1 MTTSPSTTIETTRLH
16 LRPMR
21 TDDFDALFEVFTD
34 PRVMASFDGEPFTP
48 TQMQRW
54 LQRNL
59 DHQALFGYGLF
70 SVITRASGRLIGDC
84 GLEQMEV
91 EGEAIAE
98 LGYDL
103 RSDVWNQGY
112 ATEAASAVRD
122 YAFQVLHL
130 PRLLSLIRVGNGASQ
145 RVAEKIGMQ
154 RAAEFERY
162 GTRYWRY
169 AIEAAPVTYD
179 SISQEHAP

>member
-1 MTTSPSTTIETTRLH
+1 MTTSATIETARLH

-21 TDDFDALFEVFTD
+21 ADDFDALYEIFTD
-34 PRVMASFDGEPFTP
+34 SRVMASFGSELFTP
-48 TQMQRW
+48 AQMQGW
-54 LQRNL
+54 LDRNL
-59 DHQALFGYGLF
+59 AHQAEFGYGLF
-70 SVITRASGRLIGDC
+70 SVIRKADGRLIGDC
-84 GLEQMEV
+84 GLEQMLV
-91 EGEAIAE
+91 EGETVAE

-122 YAFQVLHL
+122 YAFQVLRL
-130 PRLLSLIRVGNGASQ
+130 PRLISLIRVGNTASQ

-169 AIEAAPVTYD
+169 AIEALA
-179 SISQEHAP
+179 H

>member
-1 MTTSPSTTIETTRLH
+1 MTTPPTIETARLH

-21 TDDFDALFEVFTD
+21 ADDCDALLEIFTD
-34 PRVMASFDGEPFTP
+34 PQVMASFDADPFTP
-48 TQMQRW
+48 AQMQHW

-59 DHQALFGYGLF
+59 DHQAQHGYGLF
-70 SVITRASGRLIGDC
+70 SVIEKVSGRLIGDC
-84 GLEQMEV
+84 GLEQMELDGQAV
-91 EGEAIAE
+91 AE

-103 RSDVWNQGY
+103 RSDVWNQGF

-122 YAFQVLHL
+122 YAFQILRL
-130 PRLLSLIRVGNGASQ
+130 PQLISLIRAGNVASQ

-169 AIEAAPVTYD
+169 AIEEATPCPPLSDT
-179 SISQEHAP
+179 

>member
-1 MTTSPSTTIETTRLH
+1 MTTTPTIETVRLH

-21 TDDFDALFEVFTD
+21 ANDFDALLEIFTD
-34 PRVMASFDGEPFTP
+34 PRVMASFDSVPFTP
-48 TQMQRW
+48 TQMQQW

-59 DHQALFGYGLF
+59 DHQAQFGYGLF
-70 SVITRASGRLIGDC
+70 SVIERASGRLIGDC

-91 EGEAIAE
+91 EGQAVAE

-103 RSDVWNQGY
+103 RSDVWNQGF
-112 ATEAASAVRD
+112 ATEAASAVRN
-122 YAFQVLHL
+122 YALQVLRL
-130 PRLLSLIRVGNGASQ
+130 PRLISLIRVGNAASQ
-145 RVAEKIGMQ
+145 RVAEKIGLQ

-169 AIEAAPVTYD
+169 AIEAAPITQD
-179 SISQEHAP
+179 STWQEHAP